1 MILHLF
7 EYQQDM
13 INDFQFSITFAF
25 RLSTFDFRLF
35 FIPPSALRLPP
46 FLHSELRNHS
56 RVGKWNNKRATPIL
70 PPDYSFF
77 QNKKIN
83 KNQTCFIIFAG
94 VFFRMSVYQIL
105 NIWR

>member
-1 MILHLF
+1 
-7 EYQQDM
+7 
-13 INDFQFSITFAF
+13 
-25 RLSTFDFRLF
+25 
-35 FIPPSALRLPP
+35 
-46 FLHSELRNHS
+46 
-56 RVGKWNNKRATPIL
+56 VGKWNNKRATPIL